1 MKTLHKMYP
10 SAFVAVI
17 FGIAAFTAQAAV
29 AKQTSL
35 DVRIFEAY
43 KKIDVRTTRHEENSV
58 RIRERIVSISGQI
71 EQLTREYHEIEEVT
85 EGDASRER
93 MEIRGKLTEL
103 TAEYLNNAHK
113 LVDAAALVISANLSD
128 LAALAEEVRKSG
140 DPRGSV
146 EQLKVRIRNNV
157 AAGKSMRRALVE
169 LRNWVHEDP
178 GIAGRFQSLMRIA
191 KTLDGRVT
199 IDKARVSGRSKASPI
214 RAQRDRLASLDRTVD
229 RLSDM
234 YTQVMAE
241 KESLID
247 LRDEVAMSIQLG
259 RLEMIREVGERA
271 IPNLLAPQDPS
282 LGIPSLEIVANGI
295 TQLNDDL
302 IREAAG
308 APSPG
313 KFGKPAEIP
322 ELSLD
327 GLKNF

>member
-1 MKTLHKMYP
+1 MMKTRFF
-10 SAFVAVI
+10 SSVAAALI
-17 FGIAAFTAQAAV
+17 FGIAAFTAQAAA
-29 AKQTSL
+29 AKQISL
-35 DVRIFEAY
+35 DARIFEAY
-43 KKIDVRTTRHEENSV
+43 KKIDVRTTAHEVNSV
-58 RIRERIVSISGQI
+58 KIREHIAKISERIEKLSSN
-71 EQLTREYHEIEEVT
+71 YHELEDAT
-85 EGDASRER
+85 EGDVSRER

-113 LVDAAALVISANLSD
+113 LVDAAAEVISANLSD

-146 EQLKVRIRNNV
+146 EQLKIRIRDNV

-169 LRNWVHEDP
+169 LRNWAYQDP
-178 GIAGRFQSLMRIA
+178 GITGRFESLMKIA
-191 KTLDGRVT
+191 RTLDGRVT
-199 IDKARVSGRSKASPI
+199 IDKARVSGRSKSSPI

-247 LRDEVAMSIQLG
+247 LRDEVAMSVQLG

-271 IPNLLAPQDPS
+271 IPNLIAPKDPS
-282 LGIPSLEIVANGI
+282 LDIPSLEVVANGI
-295 TQLNDDL
+295 TRLNDDL

-308 APSPG
+308 APSPS
-313 KFGKPAEIP
+313 KPGKPAENV
-322 ELSLD
+322 ELSID

>member
-1 MKTLHKMYP
+1 MKTLYKMYP
-10 SAFVAVI
+10 SVLVAVI

-103 TAEYLNNAHK
+103 TAEYLNHAHK

-169 LRNWVHEDP
+169 LRNWVH
-178 GIAGRFQSLMRIA
+178 
-191 KTLDGRVT
+191 
-199 IDKARVSGRSKASPI
+199 
-214 RAQRDRLASLDRTVD
+214 
-229 RLSDM
+229 
-234 YTQVMAE
+234 
-241 KESLID
+241 
-247 LRDEVAMSIQLG
+247 
-259 RLEMIREVGERA
+259 
-271 IPNLLAPQDPS
+271 
-282 LGIPSLEIVANGI
+282 
-295 TQLNDDL
+295 
-302 IREAAG
+302 
-308 APSPG
+308 
-313 KFGKPAEIP
+313 
-322 ELSLD
+322 
-327 GLKNF
+327 